1 MEQLYALRSLVHGLP
16 QLTGRSGYVPPS
28 YELLMPFARRLPD
41 ARALDGLVSLS
52 DLGWVVTHGQQT
64 DAWSEPPPRLELVAT
79 FDTDRIYRV
88 ARKDGPRWTD
98 ELVARL
104 EGAPETTTFA
114 GTPLER
120 LTPHG
125 LDNVVAAFG
134 APSRLKAGGT
144 GMVTIVTRNVGTRT
158 WPGLALDPER
168 IVVLRLVWRDEHGR
182 RVPPAIPPI
191 RGLSD
196 TPPGAVASFQ
206 ATIPA
211 PATAGPHRLGARLA
225 QGTLER
231 RIGGQTRARVV
242 VEP

>member
-1 MEQLYALRSLVHGLP
+1 
-16 QLTGRSGYVPPS
+16 
-28 YELLMPFARRLPD
+28 
-41 ARALDGLVSLS
+41 
-52 DLGWVVTHGQQT
+52 
-64 DAWSEPPPRLELVAT
+64 
-79 FDTDRIYRV
+79 
-88 ARKDGPRWTD
+88 
-98 ELVARL
+98 
-104 EGAPETTTFA
+104 
-114 GTPLER
+114 
-120 LTPHG
+120 
-125 LDNVVAAFG
+125 
-134 APSRLKAGGT
+134 
-144 GMVTIVTRNVGTRT
+144 
-158 WPGLALDPER
+158 
-168 IVVLRLVWRDEHGR
+168 VLRLVWRDEHGR